1 MIICPLD
8 PSLVP
13 EGHFPPCLMF
23 LPLLWGLFLDVLK
36 LIEDKADHYCSF
48 YFKNSLKNSH
58 YVQICNQ
65 LNFLCHSHLLVF
77 PDRSPEL
84 IFSFFLFL
92 FFLFFYFF
100 KKPFCRQKWLDTHLS
115 ERWERNPTKVAT
127 FYGVW
132 YYTKNSVYIIFSD
145 PHQPI
150 GHYYYLHWTDEKS
163 KAQRDYRTG
172 PGSFQDYRRQ
182 GRARARSL
190 SS

>member
-1 MIICPLD
+1 MYS
-8 PSLVP
+8 SLLKTKLTTNVLSTSKTLWKTLIMSR
-13 EGHFPPCLMF
+13 FVINWIFFAILTSLCF
-23 LPLLWGLFLDVLK
+23 LTEVQNWYFL
-36 LIEDKADHYCSF
+36 SF
-48 YFKNSLKNSH
+48 
-58 YVQICNQ
+58 
-65 LNFLCHSHLLVF
+65 
-77 PDRSPEL
+77 
-84 IFSFFLFL
+84 
-92 FFLFFYFF
+92 FFYFF